1 MLNHDTLLRMW
12 GGARAAALVVGAA
25 AAASASA
32 PRAQTARE
40 TPLLELDLRAHRE
53 TRIDAQKRDSL
64 DADLDA
70 ALGRA
75 VGAGAAGFSTATL
88 DRPLSRLV
96 ADLARERPRA
106 P

>member
-1 MLNHDTLLRMW
+1 M
-12 GGARAAALVVGAA
+12 GGRARAAALAILGGA
-25 AAASASA
+25 AAASATAWS
-32 PRAQTARE
+32 QTARE

-53 TRIDAQKRDSL
+53 TRIDARHGDAL
-64 DADLDA
+64 DAELDT

-88 DRPLSRLV
+88 DPPLARLV

-106 P
+106 PAQ